1 MGVGNITGT
10 IFIETAKSNLDFSDS
25 DLVLDWLIR
34 NKHVSLSVWDVNMH
48 HAVLKQRY
56 ITVEVIFKQVYY
68 YAIGLVL
75 WNFFFSSEICLMEQ
89 RVCLTS
95 LYDRLWTFL

>member
-34 NKHVSLSVWDVNMH
+34 NKHVSLSV
-48 HAVLKQRY
+48 
-56 ITVEVIFKQVYY
+56 
-68 YAIGLVL
+68 
-75 WNFFFSSEICLMEQ
+75 
-89 RVCLTS
+89 
-95 LYDRLWTFL
+95 